1 MEKQTITTETG
12 VALYPWLTKPD
23 TKFNE
28 DGEYKVNLVLSKEDA
43 KPLLKTINEVF
54 EENLKAEMK
63 KQKKKDIKTA
73 NPPYSEQLD
82 DNGAPTGNL
91 IFKFKSKAAYK
102 PAIFD
107 AQNNVLVD
115 PPIWGG
121 SEIKVNAG
129 LYPYASPLHGAGV
142 SLKIRAVQVIALVE
156 GSEGAGRFGFDKT
169 SGYDSKD
176 GVDEQIDAKVFD
188 QKTDDVAEPKVVKN
202 SSTSDNDN
210 DITDV
215 LNKWGVSD
223 D

>member
-1 MEKQTITTETG
+1 MAIQTVTTPTG

-23 TKFNE
+23 TKYNE

-73 NPPYSEQLD
+73 TPPYSEQLD

-115 PPIWGG
+115 PPYGVALKLKLMQGYI
-121 SEIKVNAG
+121 
-129 LYPYASPLHGAGV
+129 LTLH
-142 SLKIRAVQVIALVE
+142 LCMEQV
-156 GSEGAGRFGFDKT
+156 FH
-169 SGYDSKD
+169 
-176 GVDEQIDAKVFD
+176 
-188 QKTDDVAEPKVVKN
+188 
-202 SSTSDNDN
+202 
-210 DITDV
+210 
-215 LNKWGVSD
+215 
-223 D
+223 